1 MYYIQHSQTDNVE
14 LRSSFTIIIIIIID
28 IFKVA

>member
-14 LRSSFTIIIIIIID
+14 LISSFIIIIIIID